1 MSDSRQPSSPAP
13 DGAAGAFDAG
23 AAVTRSM
30 LGWGVVAGPFYLVV
44 GLVLALT
51 REGFDFS
58 RHPLSALMLGE
69 GGWMQVTN
77 LALSGVMVL
86 VAGVGL
92 VRAGARGAGIAVG
105 AFGAAMVASAIFP
118 PDPMPGFPPGQDGA
132 TEPGMSGILHLAF
145 GGIGFVALAV
155 GAFLLGRWFARRGD
169 RTFSVWSLV
178 AGVVVL
184 VGFLGGVA
192 FGPNGVALLWPAV
205 VAGFAWLAA
214 ASVRVYRTVPHPDVA
229 RRAA

>member
-1 MSDSRQPSSPAP
+1 MAQETE
-13 DGAAGAFDAG
+13 FDRG

-51 REGFDFS
+51 REGFDLA

-77 LALSGVMVL
+77 LALSGVMVF
-86 VAGVGL
+86 VAGVGMA
-92 VRAGARGAGIAVG
+92 RAGARGTGIAVG
-105 AFGAAMVASAIFP
+105 IYGVAMVASAIFP

-132 TEPGMSGILHLAF
+132 TPGLSGILHLAF
-145 GGIGFVALAV
+145 GGIGFISFAVAAL
-155 GAFLLGRWFARRGD
+155 LLGGWLTRHGERG
-169 RTFSVWSLV
+169 RGVWSRV
-178 AGVVVL
+178 AGVVIL

-192 FGPNGVALLWPAV
+192 LGPAGMAGLWLAV
-205 VAGFAWLAA
+205 VVGFAWLLL
-214 ASVRVYRTVPHPDVA
+214 ASVRLYREVPHPDVA
-229 RRAA
+229 RR